1 MIAVDEFMEL
11 PIDDIMDYAYS
22 IDMNP
27 MRYEHD
33 LTDRVLILPATQ
45 DEIKHR
51 PQVMSCAC
59 RQCRIKNKSSYKV
72 KHNNDRLTVDYTPIV
87 DTIKKRPQR
96 SSAEIYQ
103 QQVELNESL
112 DLTKK
117 YKLIDDIIW
126 ILYDMEM
133 GIRPTKT
140 RLQYKMQNYLKLKK
154 GQNYLNN
161 KKIVF

>member
-1 MIAVDEFMEL
+1 
-11 PIDDIMDYAYS
+11 
-22 IDMNP
+22 
-27 MRYEHD
+27 
-33 LTDRVLILPATQ
+33 
-45 DEIKHR
+45 
-51 PQVMSCAC
+51 MSCAC